1 MWNWKDALLIT
12 ENNLKRLK
20 REYTVAFE
28 RYVDLAQQTCEFIND
43 IQKCPISVNERAG
56 LILHRRREDT
66 ARDAYLTVRHKL
78 MGGPIG
84 TSKIAM

>member
-1 MWNWKDALLIT
+1 MIT
-12 ENNLKRLK
+12 ENDLKRLK

-43 IQKCPISVNERAG
+43 IQKCPISVNERSG

-66 ARDAYLTVRHKL
+66 ARDAYLAARHKVMDSL
-78 MGGPIG
+78 IG